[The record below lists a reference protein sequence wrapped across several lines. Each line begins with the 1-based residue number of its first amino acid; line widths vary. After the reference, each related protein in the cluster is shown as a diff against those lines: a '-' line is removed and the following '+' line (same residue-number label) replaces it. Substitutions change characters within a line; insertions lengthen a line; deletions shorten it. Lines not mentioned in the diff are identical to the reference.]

1 MQILIMGCGRVGSTL
16 AVGLERDGHA
26 ITVLDTD
33 QNQFRRLPH
42 SFKGTSIVGS
52 GLDSGVLKEAGIE
65 RADVFIAVTQ
75 GDNRNL
81 LASQIAKTIYNV
93 PKVVCRVYDPI
104 RGELYKTRGL
114 VTISSTTIISELIR
128 DNLRQPE

>member
-1 MQILIMGCGRVGSTL
+1 MGCGRVGSNVAT
-16 AVGLERDGHA
+16 ALERDGHA

-42 SFKGTSIVGS
+42 NFKGASIVGS
-52 GLDSGVLKEAGIE
+52 GLDSTVLKDAGIE
-65 RADVFIAVTQ
+65 HADVFIAVTQ

-81 LASQIAKTIYNV
+81 MASQIAKTIFNV

-114 VTISSTTIISELIR
+114 ITISSTTVISDLIR